1 MSAALMEFFNK
12 QPRLGT
18 LSTAGKDGM
27 VNSAFFGSPRMT
39 DEKTIVMAS
48 GKNRTLGNLQENPN
62 AVFLIMEPG
71 EKLPDWKGLRLYV
84 RMTKCETSGEQ
95 FEAVKAGV
103 AERVGKETADRMV
116 HAALTFELQ
125 GIRPLVDMGQSWEK
139 SI

>member
-1 MSAALMEFFNK
+1 MSAELMAFFNK

-18 LSTAGKDGM
+18 LSTANKDGS

-48 GKNRTLGNLQENPN
+48 GKNRTLANLQENPQ
-62 AVFLIMEPG
+62 AVFLLMEPG

-84 RMTKCETSGEQ
+84 RMTGCDTSGEQ
-95 FEAVKAGV
+95 YEAVKATV
-103 AERVGKETADRMV
+103 AKKVGKETADKMV
-116 HAALTFELQ
+116 YAALTFELQ
-125 GIRPLVDMGQSWEK
+125 EVRPLVDMGQSWEK